1 MVYCI
6 VLCIASCT
14 VFCIAICIVACI
26 VFCIVSCI
34 VSPHLADGL
43 RLLVVSDF
51 GGEDRI
57 ELHRLDGSQPAAVL
71 ELEPESLGRVEE
83 LCPHPHDRGV
93 VALTNHR

>member
-1 MVYCI
+1 MV
-6 VLCIASCT
+6 A
-14 VFCIAICIVACI
+14 
-26 VFCIVSCI
+26 
-34 VSPHLADGL
+34 HLADGL

-83 LCPHPHDRGV
+83 HLGERACRSLEGGCGVEKRRRFGLLRRELQRLRDRCAEEQRSAWAHD
-93 VALTNHR
+93 